1 MERPDNWAV
10 FSIYQMKRHD
20 ISEGLNLDTYSFTY
34 EGIYGE
40 NEQEEKRVCEHMID
54 WLTG

>member
-1 MERPDNWAV
+1 M
-10 FSIYQMKRHD
+10 MRHD
-20 ISEGLNLDTYSFTY
+20 IPEGFNLNTYSFTY

-40 NEQEEKRVCEHMID
+40 NEQEEKRVCELMND

>member
-1 MERPDNWAV
+1 M
-10 FSIYQMKRHD
+10 MRHD
-20 ISEGLNLDTYSFTY
+20 IPECLDLDPYSFTY

-40 NEQEEKRVCEHMID
+40 IEQEEKRVCERMND

>member
-1 MERPDNWAV
+1 M
-10 FSIYQMKRHD
+10 RHD
-20 ISEGLNLDTYSFTY
+20 IPEGFNLNTYSFTY

-40 NEQEEKRVCEHMID
+40 NEQEEKRVCELMND